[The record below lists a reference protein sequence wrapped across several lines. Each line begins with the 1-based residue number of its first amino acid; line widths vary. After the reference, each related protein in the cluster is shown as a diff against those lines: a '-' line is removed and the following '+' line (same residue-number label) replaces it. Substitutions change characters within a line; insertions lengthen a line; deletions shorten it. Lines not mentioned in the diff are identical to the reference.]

1 MKIRLT
7 GEKVILRDLEESDIP
22 TLYYWNYEAED
33 REHLNWNGPYKDVE
47 EKTYEEFYKEHLPLL
62 ETAKSSEIRNK
73 LVIEVNGAL
82 IGTVG
87 WYWVDQDTNWLENGI
102 VIYDSEY
109 WSGGYGTEAFRLWTD
124 YIFEQSDVERVGIAT
139 WSGNERMMRLAS
151 KTGMKEEGRIRKAR
165 IVKGAYYDSIKMGML
180 REEWAQLR
188 KAISAH

>member
-124 YIFEQSDVERVGIAT
+124 YIFEQSDVERAGIAT

>member
-7 GEKVILRDLEESDIP
+7 GEKVILRDLKESDIP

-62 ETAKSSEIRNK
+62 ETGKSSEIRNK